1 VLSTITGGA
10 VAAGAGLLTA
20 LMQARQATRLR
31 RDDHIR
37 EDRYRLYRDR
47 VEAYIAFHTLA
58 SKARRVMQD
67 FAEDTSDDDAERRE
81 ARNVA
86 HLAFVKVALIGGAE
100 VVAAAR
106 RVMINIDAFT
116 CGANHSTAS
125 NITSCSADSRTR
137 PATT

>member
-1 VLSTITGGA
+1 
-10 VAAGAGLLTA
+10 
-20 LMQARQATRLR
+20 
-31 RDDHIR
+31 
-37 EDRYRLYRDR
+37 
-47 VEAYIAFHTLA
+47 
-58 SKARRVMQD
+58 MQD
-67 FAEDTSDDDAERRE
+67 FAEDTSDDDVERRE